1 MPSLNVKNIPD
12 PLYRKLKASASANQ
26 RSLNREIMAC
36 IEMALSSQK
45 IDPDAMLVRAR
56 ILRERTATYR
66 LTNEMLDEAKNEGRP

>member
-12 PLYRKLKASASANQ
+12 PLYRKIKASAAANQ

-45 IDPDAMLVRAR
+45 VDPDAMLVRAR
-56 ILRERTATYR
+56 LLRERTATYR